1 MEQEIN
7 VIKYLVALRNC
18 SKENLPMSD
27 SLVAYDLILFI
38 AIQCGEQQPLS
49 VKQLFSSLPH
59 SYSAVREHY
68 NRLLNDGY
76 VVHKQ
81 DEKDKRIKYIEPTE
95 KFIGSVVNYANN
107 AKAIL
112 DTPPPSAFQHVF
124 SLATLSYSRV
134 KTTNYIH

>member
-1 MEQEIN
+1 MEQEIS

-18 SKENLPMSD
+18 SKQTLPMSD

-38 AIQCGEQQPLS
+38 AIHCGERQPLS

-112 DTPPPSAFQHVF
+112 DTPPSAFQHVF

>member
-1 MEQEIN
+1 MEQEIS
-7 VIKYLVALRNC
+7 VIRYLVALRNC
-18 SKENLPMSD
+18 SKENLPLND

-38 AIQCGEQQPLS
+38 AIQYGERQPLS

-76 VVHKQ
+76 VIHKQ

-107 AKAIL
+107 AKVIL
-112 DTPPPSAFQHVF
+112 NTPPSISAR
-124 SLATLSYSRV
+124 L
-134 KTTNYIH
+134 